1 MERKKRK
8 QWVSSS
14 SQPVQEVVEGAGASS
29 LGLSGICIAIRLNS
43 FKLKLPVGIWT
54 KLGVY
59 LTWLPLASCMLAFL
73 VCIPELFLCSL
84 SKHLPSSDTMSL
96 KVDVDAL
103 ENSHG
108 ATYVRKKAGK
118 LTGDN
123 QQKEQGYSLLLWLRH
138 SHFWGRQK
146 NHTCCD
152 ECITVADRLVC
163 NCKELH
169 IATD

>member
-1 MERKKRK
+1 MLVLSTTSKNGEKKKKVRG
-8 QWVSSS
+8 QWISSS
-14 SQPVQEVVEGAGASS
+14 SQFVQEVVEQAGTSS
-29 LGLSGICIAIRLNS
+29 LGLSGIYTTTRLNS

-59 LTWLPLASCMLAFL
+59 HTWLPLVSCMLAFL
-73 VCIPELFLCSL
+73 VCIPKLFLCSL

-123 QQKEQGYSLLLWLRH
+123 QQKEQGYNAALAL
-138 SHFWGRQK
+138 
-146 NHTCCD
+146 
-152 ECITVADRLVC
+152 A
-163 NCKELH
+163 
-169 IATD
+169 